1 MALAPRAPGA
11 ARVNRRRT
19 VAGALA
25 ALATLASMTL
35 MAGPAQAADLDL
47 ARANRAQLEQ
57 LRGIGPPLAEAI
69 LAERATRPFA
79 DWPDLIARVKGI
91 RESKARQ
98 LSAQGLRINGKPY
111 EQ

>member
-1 MALAPRAPGA
+1 MAVAPGAPGA
-11 ARVNRRRT
+11 ARVNRRRC
-19 VAGALA
+19 VAGAV
-25 ALATLASMTL
+25 ATLASMTVV
-35 MAGPAQAADLDL
+35 AGSAQAADLDL

-69 LAERATRPFA
+69 LAERAERPFA

-98 LSAQGLRINGKPY
+98 LSDQGLRIDGKPY
-111 EQ
+111 TP